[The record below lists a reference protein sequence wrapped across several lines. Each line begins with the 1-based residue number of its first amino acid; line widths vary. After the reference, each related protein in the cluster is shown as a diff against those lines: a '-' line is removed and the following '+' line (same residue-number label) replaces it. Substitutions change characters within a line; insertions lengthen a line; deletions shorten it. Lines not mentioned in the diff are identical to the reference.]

1 MALKVLSFE
10 VGQATT
16 RVVEMDYK
24 TKNPKIYN
32 VFTVETPADVIQDGV
47 LVRNEEFIGAVKNE
61 LRRRMIKTK
70 AAVFTVSSSRIAN
83 REARIPAVKNRKQIM
98 PIIMANASDYFPV
111 DMNQYHLVYN
121 ILGKVAGEGEGE
133 GEQLRLS
140 LLAVPNDVTTSYIDF
155 AKTME
160 LEIKALD
167 YVGNSVF
174 QVVKETFPEGT
185 KAFLK
190 IEEHASLVTIV
201 NDGEMVLQRQIAHGL
216 NQAIENLME
225 TDMFEGEEL
234 TYRGAERK
242 FLENKI
248 IRPHLNLDAGVSSE
262 DANEEDLMVKVMITE
277 NLRFLV
283 GNISRVLEYFTSRNE
298 NLSLSEVYLTGLGA
312 DFVGLSELL
321 TNELGFDVKPYTGLD
336 SLTVVN
342 KETDAPE
349 VNMREMIA
357 NIGAATNPLQLLSPE
372 LLKGEREIS
381 LVGPFV
387 VMVAGVGIAI
397 ALLLI
402 GAIMVKSATNK
413 TAELQK
419 QLDDLSY
426 IQTVIDDY
434 NNSEITYNEVMALD
448 KATKN
453 YNIELTAFMDELEE
467 KMPADFIATSF
478 AVSETGVTMNVT
490 VSSKAEAAK
499 VIEQLRTFDSISSIS
514 TGSFTE
520 SSGTESTVTVDEDGN
535 EVVTGTEE
543 TGETTVSFSV
553 SITYAEYG
561 AASADEE
568 ADTAETTEATE

>member
-190 IEEHASLVTIV
+190 IEEHASLVTII

-426 IQTVIDDY
+426 IQEVIDNY
-434 NNSEITYNEVMALD
+434 NNTEITYNEFIEID
-448 KATKN
+448 KATQN
-453 YNIELTAFMDELEE
+453 YNIELTAFLNELEQ
-467 KMPADFIATSF
+467 KMPTDFVATAFS
-478 AVSETGVTMNVT
+478 VSDTGVTMT
-490 VSSKAEAAK
+490 IQVSSKEEAAE
-499 VIEQLRTFDSISSIS
+499 VIAQLRTFDSVSVIS
-514 TGSFTE
+514 TGSFSETTTAEIQTTTDADGNEITTTVEGTE
-520 SSGTESTVTVDEDGN
+520 SSLVT
-535 EVVTGTEE
+535 
-543 TGETTVSFSV
+543 FSV
-553 SITYAEYG
+553 SLTYAQYG
-561 AASADEE
+561 VTDSSDEASEE
-568 ADTAETTEATE
+568 VTE